1 MYGFQSLHLIGLKL
15 IGRNSMCIYNERSD
29 KVIRSA
35 FFGRRLYQCFLEG
48 DYIGEKL
55 LYKMGLRM
63 CVLVL
68 VMMMVLAWELSVG
81 RGGRSLTCEVC
92 SCSSAF
98 YADCSGLGL
107 TVLPDASDLRSG
119 ATIDAR
125 GNPLDAALMDVWAR
139 RYGSVVS
146 VVDVRGSGFFPSS
159 PGRPRFVTDAVAST
173 TREDDVG
180 TVTAAGSDS
189 SDKPLSPWVTSLVF
203 YLLGAGGSCLGFVWL
218 YRKVSSHWDGVR
230 ALQRDVE
237 NLRELVGGL
246 EAAAAE
252 QALYPAPARP
262 ARRGRR
268 PPVAPSARA
277 PRDDPPQPPRSSVS
291 FFSSP
296 HKKRLYFFTVIAFFC
311 NLYILFFTNLSMYCN
326 MV

>member
-15 IGRNSMCIYNERSD
+15 IGKNSMCIYNERSD
-29 KVIRSA
+29 KVIRSVCF
-35 FFGRRLYQCFLEG
+35 FFGRRLYRR
-48 DYIGEKL
+48 KL

-63 CVLVL
+63 CLLVM

-107 TVLPDASDLRSG
+107 SVLPDASDLRSG

-125 GNPLDAALMDVWAR
+125 GNPLDAALMDVWVR
-139 RYGSVVS
+139 KFGSVVS

-159 PGRPRFVTDAVAST
+159 HGRPRFVTDAVAT
-173 TREDDVG
+173 
-180 TVTAAGSDS
+180 TAAEDVVRVVTTAESDS

-218 YRKVSSHWDGVR
+218 YRKVMTHWDGVQ

-237 NLRELVGGL
+237 NLRELMGGL

-262 ARRGRR
+262 PRRGRR
-268 PPVAPSARA
+268 PPVAPVPRA
-277 PRDDPPQPPRSSVS
+277 PRDVPPQPPRSSVS

-296 HKKRLYFFTVIAFFC
+296 PKKTIFYGYSFSVIYIFYFYQFIYV
-311 NLYILFFTNLSMYCN
+311 L
-326 MV
+326 